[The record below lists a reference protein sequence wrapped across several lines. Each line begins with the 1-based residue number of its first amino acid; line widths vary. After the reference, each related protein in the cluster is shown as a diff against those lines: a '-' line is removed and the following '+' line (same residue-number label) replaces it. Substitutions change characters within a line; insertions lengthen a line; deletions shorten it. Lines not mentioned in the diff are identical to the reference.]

1 MCCTVYAMSSKTEN
15 SPENPNSFDASLLEI
30 LRCPVTHSRLRM
42 EGDWLIAETGGL
54 AYPIK
59 DGIPVMLSESAR
71 LPAGCGSLDE
81 FRARFSVVIDS
92 GGND

>member
-1 MCCTVYAMSSKTEN
+1 MASTTEN
-15 SPENPNSFDASLLEI
+15 RAGNPNRFDPSLLEI
-30 LRCPVTHSRLRM
+30 LRCPVTRSRLRL

-81 FRARFSVVIDS
+81 FKSRFSVVVDS
-92 GGND
+92 TGND

>member
-1 MCCTVYAMSSKTEN
+1 MSPTTEN
-15 SPENPNSFDASLLEI
+15 SGENPNRFDLSLLEI

-71 LPAGCGSLDE
+71 LPAGVASLDE
-81 FRARFSVVIDS
+81 LKARFAREL
-92 GGND
+92 